1 MSIARCITVLND
13 PSHTARPVFPDPSRV
28 TL

>member
-1 MSIARCITVLND
+1 MISARCITVLND
-13 PSHTARPVFPDPSRV
+13 PSHTARSVFPDPSRV